1 MIDKDD
7 IRTIIKAHDLLY
19 KRIFDG
25 NATDEERECYNRLG
39 RLLAEIEMLEPV
51 GYMVSIGGVKS
62 IYYSLPVNYKDI
74 KTLKFKPIYELD
86 I

>member
-19 KRIFDG
+19 KRIF
-25 NATDEERECYNRLG
+25 NEEATDEERECYNKLG
-39 RLLAEIEMLEPV
+39 SLLAKIEMLEPS

-62 IYYSLPVNYKDI
+62 LYYSLPINHKDI
-74 KTLKFKPIYELD
+74 RTLKFKPIYELD